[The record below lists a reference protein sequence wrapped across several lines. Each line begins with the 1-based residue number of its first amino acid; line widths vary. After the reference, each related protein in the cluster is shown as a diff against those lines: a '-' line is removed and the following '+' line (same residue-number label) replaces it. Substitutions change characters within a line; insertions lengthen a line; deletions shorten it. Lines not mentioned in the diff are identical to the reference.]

1 MTGRNRGLSDQA
13 VSEARLYCQSYYQL
27 TLVPSALAPNA
38 EAEIGS
44 RPIPKEPMYLIINLG
59 ISENFGAVDYDGLE
73 ALWPVT

>member
-1 MTGRNRGLSDQA
+1 M
-13 VSEARLYCQSYYQL
+13 SEAWLCFQSHYQL
-27 TLVPSALAPNA
+27 ILVPSALAPNA
-38 EAEIGS
+38 EAEIGA